1 MNSHRSQK
9 NLKLQS
15 GQAIFVVALIMV
27 GLIGALGLAV
37 DGGGMAFLYRDAQNA
52 ADAAALAAAY
62 AACAGGNTAS
72 VNSAAAAAAAENG
85 FTAGGTTSVAVS
97 RDNANANLI
106 SVSVSA
112 VKPAYFIQLVYPNG
126 LNVTARATA
135 QCSPGSAGGA
145 GYAIYGLGT
154 TGGTSSACHGT
165 CYPSEA
171 SNITFEGNVFS
182 ASTSNW
188 DTTYNRNENISFNS
202 GSYSANSSG
211 GTNPLGHIAIANY
224 APGGRVWNSIP
235 NGYRTNLP
243 SGAANNTV
251 QGDFQYKTSSTLSYY
266 GNARPQWQFI
276 ADSQAEANRLSGLYY
291 VNGNVTID
299 LNNYL
304 ASPFTIIATGKIDIL
319 DGSKGMNAYSL
330 ADNILAYTPVTGNCN
345 DNVLTINN
353 GAKDS
358 TGILYAPNGQ
368 LEVLYTGGTWTGS
381 LVGKWVD
388 WWGYSSSSK
397 TVFRAGSVTT
407 PPTVALVS

>member
-1 MNSHRSQK
+1 MKTNRTSR
-9 NLKLQS
+9 NFQS
-15 GQAIFVVALIMV
+15 GQAIFVIALVMV

-72 VNSAAAAAAAENG
+72 VNNAAAAAAAENG
-85 FTAGGTTSVAVS
+85 FTTAGSTSVTVTPDVGNS
-97 RDNANANLI
+97 NII
-106 SVSVSA
+106 SVSISA
-112 VKPAYFIQLVYPNG
+112 VKPAYFIQLVYPQG

-135 QCSPGSAGGA
+135 QCTPGTAAGT
-145 GYAIYGLGT
+145 GYAIYGMGT
-154 TGGTSSACHGT
+154 TGGVGTACHGT

-171 SNITFEGNVFS
+171 KNITFEGNVFS
-182 ASTSNW
+182 ASASYWNSSYLSAEKIAFTS
-188 DTTYNRNENISFNS
+188 
-202 GSYSANSSG
+202 GAYSANSAG
-211 GTNPLGHIAIANY
+211 ATNPLAHINIANY
-224 APGGRVWNSIP
+224 APGGSVWNIIP
-235 NGYRTNLP
+235 SGSRTSLP
-243 SGAANNTV
+243 AGAANNTI

-266 GNARPQWQFI
+266 GRSRPQWQFI
-276 ADSQAEANRLSGLYY
+276 ADSQAEATRLSGLYY

-330 ADNILAYTPVTGNCN
+330 ADNILAYTTQSGVCN

-353 GAKDS
+353 GSSNS
-358 TGILYAPNGQ
+358 TGIVYAPNGQ
-368 LEVLYTGGTWTGS
+368 VEVLYTGGTWTGS

-397 TVFRAGSVTT
+397 TVFRAGNVAT
-407 PPTVALVS
+407 PPVVALVS